1 MAEKTLSL
9 GIEYLGFLNSQLRD
23 LHGYSVLANELIQN
37 ADDAPGATQVLFDV
51 RDDALVVENDG
62 VFSDCDHMELRDC
75 PWLQRKEAKSHRC
88 DFHRFRQTASGDKRR
103 QENTIGA
110 FGIGFI
116 AVYQVTDR
124 PELLSGERHWLIRPD
139 YPMEDRIKVFSPP
152 GDAGIG
158 TKFVLPWAQDSD
170 LREAFGVESITTSD
184 IQDLLE
190 NWKRVLPGTLLFLRN
205 ISRIDLRRNGETL
218 KTIER
223 ICEDNT
229 TLVDERG
236 DDSST
241 RLWYLFGG
249 EFAGEAK
256 AIRRRVGKQI
266 EDKRQ
271 HEVTIAIPQL
281 EERSDN
287 IRGLLHAYLPTQY
300 SVGLPFH
307 INADFYTSSDRKQVL
322 FTQDYQGDWNRAA
335 IRASARA
342 ISAILPEIRE
352 LLGFDHFWRL
362 LKSLRDLAKDVEN
375 TSQEPIFASF
385 WQMTQPH
392 LQDLR
397 IVFTTE
403 REWCTLGEAVLLRNK
418 DEEETSIP
426 ILESIGLRVV
436 NLELNAYSNL
446 LREIGVSYLQAMDLA
461 QSLKDAGLDRSLPL
475 QEAPTWIQSP
485 QNRVLLSTEIGI
497 LLGRRGARNDL
508 GSCAIALSQD
518 GLLCP
523 PSLLRHPTSEVLET
537 FGPLAP
543 KATFVSSKN
552 PPDILNLVPDF
563 GIADAIQVLEKTP
576 HDLLVEFW
584 RSEPDQYL
592 EILIWFAERP
602 AEVRASPHNISK
614 LSKLKIWP
622 AEDNLYSV
630 SEVVVP
636 GGFTEPL
643 ALASVVAPSV
653 AKECGSFLKEEL
665 EARSLTLETYVIEY
679 LPQAFVQTEQIE
691 VDRLQS
697 LVGTLAHELGHLRD
711 NTKACSTLRGCPIVE
726 CIDGAFR
733 RADHVYF
740 DTELVKS
747 VLGEDISV
755 ALLPSRKQGSVRE
768 LLKWLGVASVPRPHE
783 IVQRIDNLIED
794 PPQGDVREEIQT
806 IFSHMGAEWK
816 EVFAPQADKFSR
828 LKQISWLPVVGDNR
842 HWFKPDQ
849 IFATFSRHL
858 FATQAQ
864 FLDIRN
870 QTRYS
875 DFVDFLGI
883 PSQPRATQVVRHLLH
898 KAKNN
903 EVDLNTEVYGWLDQH
918 VGAAEIT
925 KLRSVECLLLD
936 DEQYVHPHKVYWTDH
951 PFWRYRFKLSSK
963 FRKWASLLEALGV
976 RDKAA
981 PKDAVEVLKDI
992 SAEVGHRHV
1001 DENTYKV
1008 ILKCWRMLSS
1018 GLENESIKAED
1029 LATLREVEVVPD
1041 NSQYL
1046 QPPKWTFFEDRPG
1059 LKQRFPDFFSRNVI
1073 PRPQGAWKAMEA
1085 AGVRPLSEVIT
1096 SKLIKCDN
1104 PVISERLQSYKDER
1118 SHLISWVLETQNI
1131 VDRERSLL
1139 ENIELKRVQSLKI
1152 AFTANAFN
1160 RTQTSSPEPTSA
1172 YFDAE
1177 ADIIYFQ
1184 HNGDI
1189 PWSAIARELA
1199 YALSPRTEAGLIAP
1213 ALKEILR
1220 NDSTKSAETELS
1232 ELGFAPWRLV
1242 EDMTTPKSAEVD
1254 PGGMERSEVL
1264 LDGQSSE
1271 TREEG
1276 SKYESSTETQN
1287 LRDGEKQ
1294 HPAASQKENES
1305 QEQVA
1310 KASKRTSASK
1320 RSRLRTYVTHGSVS
1334 STKESHE
1341 RKEKWSKTDAAGV
1354 KKVIAFERRDG
1365 RFPHEM
1371 PHDNPGYDIESKDEK
1386 DQVVRYIEVKSTA
1399 GKWKDTG
1406 VALTS
1411 TQFSHA
1417 RKRRERFWLYVVER
1431 AERDDFRIYT
1441 IQDPAQRVDQFF
1453 YDDGWKDIAF
1463 DDERNGS
1470 LIEE

>member
-1 MAEKTLSL
+1 MAETTLPL

-23 LHGYSVLANELIQN
+23 LRGYSVLANELIQN

-62 VFSDCDHMELRDC
+62 VFSDCDHVELRDC
-75 PWLQRKEAKSHRC
+75 PWLQEKGYRC

-124 PELLSGERHWLIRPD
+124 PELLSSERHWLIRPD
-139 YPMEDRIKVFSPP
+139 YPMEDRIKVLSPP

-170 LREAFGVESITTSD
+170 LREALGVEPITTSD

-190 NWKRVLPGTLLFLRN
+190 NWKSVLPGTLLFLRN

-241 RLWYLFGG
+241 RLWHLFGG
-249 EFAGEAK
+249 EFADEAQ

-266 EDKRQ
+266 EDKRR

-281 EERSDN
+281 EQKSDN
-287 IRGLLHAYLPTQY
+287 IQGLLHAYLPTQH

-342 ISAILPEIRE
+342 ISAILPEMRE
-352 LLGFDHFWRL
+352 QLGFDHFWRL
-362 LKSLRDLAKDVEN
+362 LKSFRDLAKDVEN

-385 WQMTQPH
+385 WQMAQPH

-397 IVFTTE
+397 IVYTTE
-403 REWCTLGEAVLLRNK
+403 GKWCTPSEAVLLRNK
-418 DEEETSIP
+418 DEEDPSIP

-461 QSLKDAGLDRSLPL
+461 QSLKNTGLDSSIPL
-475 QEAPTWIQSP
+475 RDAPTWIQSP

-518 GLLCP
+518 GWLCP
-523 PSLLRHPTSEVLET
+523 PSLLRRPTSEVLET

-543 KATFVSSKN
+543 KATFVSSEN

-563 GIADAIQVLEKTP
+563 GIADAIRILEKTP
-576 HDLLVEFW
+576 HDLLIEFW

-592 EILIWFAERP
+592 SILKWFAERP
-602 AEVRASPHNISK
+602 VEVRASPHNMSK
-614 LSKLKIWP
+614 LSELKIWP
-622 AEDNLYSV
+622 SEDNLYSV

-679 LPQAFVQTEQIE
+679 LPRAFVQTDRIE
-691 VDRLQS
+691 VDKLRS
-697 LVGTLAHELGHLRD
+697 LVRTLAHEIGHLRD
-711 NTKACSTLRGCPIVE
+711 NTRARRALQTCPIVE

-733 RADHVYF
+733 RADLVYF
-740 DTELVKS
+740 DTELVRS
-747 VLGEDISV
+747 VLGDDIFV
-755 ALLPSRKQGSVRE
+755 ALLPSQKRGSVRE
-768 LLKWLGVASVPRPHE
+768 LFEWLGVASVPRPNE

-794 PPQGDVREEIQT
+794 PPQGDVREEIQI
-806 IFSHMGAEWK
+806 IFSQMGAEWK
-816 EVFAPQADKFSR
+816 EVFVSQAEKFNR
-828 LKQISWLPVVGDNR
+828 LKEIAWLPVVGDDR
-842 HWFKPDQ
+842 HWFKPDR
-849 IFATFSRHL
+849 IYATFSRHL

-875 DFVDFLGI
+875 DFINFLGI

-898 KAKNN
+898 KADNN
-903 EVDLNTEVYGWLDQH
+903 EVDLNPEVYGWLDQH
-918 VGAAEIT
+918 VEAAEIT
-925 KLRSVECLLLD
+925 KLRDVKCLLLD
-936 DEQYVHPHKVYWTDH
+936 DEQYAHPRKVYWTDH
-951 PFWRYRFKLSSK
+951 PFWHYRFKLSSK

-981 PKDAVEVLKDI
+981 PKDAIEVLKDI
-992 SAEVGHRHV
+992 SAEVGHKHV

-1008 ILKCWRMLSS
+1008 ILKCWRMLSN
-1018 GLENESIKAED
+1018 GLEDESIQAED
-1029 LATLREVEVVPD
+1029 LAILREVEVIPD

-1046 QPPKWTFFEDRPG
+1046 QPPKWIFFEDRPG
-1059 LKQRFPDFFSRNVI
+1059 LKRRFPDFFSRNVI
-1073 PRPQGAWKAMEA
+1073 PRPQGAWRAMEA
-1085 AGVRPLSEVIT
+1085 AGVRPLSEVVT
-1096 SKLIKCDN
+1096 SKLIECDN
-1104 PVISERLQSYKDER
+1104 PVISDRLQSYKDER
-1118 SHLISWVLETQNI
+1118 IHLISSVLETQN
-1131 VDRERSLL
+1131 VADRESSLL

-1152 AFTANAFN
+1152 AFSANAFN
-1160 RTQTSSPEPTSA
+1160 RTQTSDPEPTSA

-1184 HNGDI
+1184 HNGNI

-1220 NDSTKSAETELS
+1220 NDSTKSAERELS
-1232 ELGFAPWRLV
+1232 ELGFAPWQLV

-1264 LDGQSSE
+1264 LDGQPSE
-1271 TREEG
+1271 TQEKD
-1276 SKYESSTETQN
+1276 SICESPAEVN
-1287 LRDGEKQ
+1287 KGRDSSRQ
-1294 HPAASQKENES
+1294 HPPVSQKDNEF
-1305 QEQVA
+1305 QEKETEA
-1310 KASKRTSASK
+1310 IKRKSASK

-1334 STKESHE
+1334 STKESRE
-1341 RKEKWSKTDAAGV
+1341 RRKKWSKTDMAGV
-1354 KKVIAFERRDG
+1354 RKVIEFERRAR
-1365 RFPHEM
+1365 RFPNKM
-1371 PHDNPGYDIESKDEK
+1371 PHDNPGYDIVSKDK
-1386 DQVVRYIEVKSTA
+1386 KGQVVRYIEVKSTA
-1399 GKWKDTG
+1399 GEWKDTG
-1406 VALTS
+1406 VALTR
-1411 TQFSHA
+1411 TQFFHA
-1417 RKRRERFWLYVVER
+1417 KKRRERFWLYVVER
-1431 AERDDFRIYT
+1431 AERDDFKIYT

-1453 YDDGWKDIAF
+1453 YDDGWKDVAL
-1463 DDERNGS
+1463 DDDDSGA